1 MFNEL
6 TLEGLRGVGRVE
18 LRFLPGFRVRT
29 LFGANGVGKTKC
41 LEAIYQW
48 LMLTNRVY
56 WTGDRRHSALRAV
69 QILMSKAADDA
80 GRRFQRPDEF
90 ISHDVIASNPEFWHE
105 LPVLLLGARGRSTL
119 VTLHAQPG
127 ASLGVFS
134 ERRERYLQGVHQLLY
149 QGDLGSAGM
158 SSDVQAW
165 FVQRAQSVNPYQKQA
180 DNRQIEIDAV
190 LEMLH
195 EVDERIDSNFLEIDG
210 AGRVFLK
217 VDGHLRALDELS
229 SGFASLVK
237 LVQAIVAGYA
247 SFTNEAN
254 LRHVRGVVLI
264 DEIESHLHARWQT
277 RIIPTLKKLL
287 PNTTFFIATHSPLV
301 LAQLEEGEAYLLTR
315 EDDGVVRTQVIDSPN
330 RRAFVDVLDSV
341 LGVDLNALKRQAM
354 MHGDQTLAKK
364 KLLDLLTLQADDREG
379 QP

>member
-48 LMLTNRVY
+48 LMLSNRQY
-56 WTGDRRHSALRAV
+56 WAREHAALP
-69 QILMSKAADDA
+69 A
-80 GRRFQRPDEF
+80 GRMLVSNAEDDTGRSFQRPDNREWVHQGNLVTG
-90 ISHDVIASNPEFWHE
+90 SEHLHE
-105 LPVLLLGARGRSTL
+105 LPVLLLGARERSVL
-119 VTLHAQPG
+119 VTQHAPQS

-149 QGDLGSAGM
+149 QGDLASAGM
-158 SSDVQAW
+158 SSDVRVW
-165 FVQRAQSVNPYQKQA
+165 FVQRAQSVNPYQKEA
-180 DNRQIEIDAV
+180 DNRRIEIDAV

-195 EVDERIDSNFLEIDG
+195 EVDKRIDANVLQIDG
-210 AGRVFLK
+210 ADRVFLK

-247 SFTNEAN
+247 SFTNEPN

-277 RIIPTLKKLL
+277 QIIPTLKKLL
-287 PNTTFFIATHSPLV
+287 PNTFFFIATHSPLV

-315 EDDGVVRTQVIDSPN
+315 EGDGAVRTQVIDSPN
-330 RRAFVDVLDSV
+330 RRAFVDVLESV

-354 MHGDQTLAKK
+354 MQGDQTLAKQ
-364 KLLDLLTLQADDREG
+364 KLLDLLKRQADDGEG
-379 QP
+379 QS

>member
-18 LRFLPGFRVRT
+18 LRFESDFRVRT
-29 LFGANGVGKTKC
+29 LFGVNGVGKTKC

-48 LMLTNRVY
+48 LLLSNRLY
-56 WTGDRRHSALRAV
+56 WATEHNAIPSERM
-69 QILMSKAADDA
+69 LMSKAEDDT
-80 GRRFQRPDEF
+80 GRSFQKPEKWVNKEEF
-90 ISHDVIASNPEFWHE
+90 VGGSGQLHE
-105 LPVLLLGARGRSTL
+105 QPVVLLGARGRSAL
-119 VTLHAQPG
+119 LNPNAPQQHLP
-127 ASLGVFS
+127 LGVFG
-134 ERRERYLQGVHQLLY
+134 ERRDRYLKEAHQLLY
-149 QGDLGSAGM
+149 HGDLAAAGM

-165 FVQRAQSVNPYQKQA
+165 FVQRAQSVNPYQKDA
-180 DNRQIEIDAV
+180 DNRRIEIDAV

-195 EVDERIDSNFLEIDG
+195 AVDQRINASALQIDG

-217 VDGHLRALDELS
+217 VENQSRALDELS

-237 LVQAIVAGYA
+237 LMQAVVAGYA
-247 SFTNEAN
+247 SFTNEPN

-277 RIIPTLKKLL
+277 QIIPTLKNLL

-301 LAQLEEGEAYLLTR
+301 LAQLEEGEAYLLAR
-315 EDDGVVRTQVIDSPN
+315 DSDGVVRTETIDSPN

-341 LGVDLNALKRQAM
+341 LDVDLNALKRQAM
-354 MHGDQTLAKK
+354 VEGDQKLAKK
-364 KLLDLLTLQADDREG
+364 KLLDLLTQEVTGAQG
-379 QP
+379 KQ